1 MIASRDAPLRI
12 SDLPLLASCGGLLA
26 PPPSAPP
33 VQPSDPRAAQ
43 VGALALARILKGKP

>member
-1 MIASRDAPLRI
+1 VTLATAASPLRI

-26 PPPSAPP
+26 QPSAPP

-43 VGALALARILKGKP
+43 VGAMKLANMLRGKK